1 MAYNSSLCA
10 HSISVELPLTLEMT
24 NESIISNGHDL
35 VIEAG
40 HLAHNAASAVLSI
53 SIQSAGEGWVV

>member
-35 VIEAG
+35 VIEVS
-40 HLAHNAASAVLSI
+40 HLVHNAASAVLSI
-53 SIQSAGEGWVV
+53 WIQSAGEGWVV